1 MRMRILNW
9 LKTKPTLM
17 LLLERSVININSVP
31 LLDRLVMTG
40 QVRVTARASHACAWL
55 MAVWSFSLL
64 MFSFAFYLSMMKL
77 RETTVFLTGSKICE
91 RSGAQGKI
99 ILRLNPILIFT
110 LSESLPEASLK
121 RPWTGRHRRNSEVTK
136 NILCG
141 PFYYNSNCKS
151 IISALKTRISFIVC
165 ASTCHFVCTSVPRG
179 WFLCWKP

>member
-31 LLDRLVMTG
+31 FQHRLVMTG
-40 QVRVTARASHACAWL
+40 QVRVTARASHACAWS
-55 MAVWSFSLL
+55 MAVWSSWCFLL
-64 MFSFAFYLSMMKL
+64 PFKL

-121 RPWTGRHRRNSEVTK
+121 LPWTGRHRRNSEVTK

-165 ASTCHFVCTSVPRG
+165 ASTCHFVRTSVPRG